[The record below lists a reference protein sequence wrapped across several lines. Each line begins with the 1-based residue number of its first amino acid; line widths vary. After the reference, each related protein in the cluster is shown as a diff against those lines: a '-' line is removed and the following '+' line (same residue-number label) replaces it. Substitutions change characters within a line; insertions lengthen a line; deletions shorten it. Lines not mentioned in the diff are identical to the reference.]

1 MATNPFNFD
10 RVAKIYS
17 AQRAHPRAVAQAI
30 GRAIADQAGPGARV
44 VEIGVGTGL
53 IAWTVA
59 EAGCRVVGLDISRP
73 MLDEVPGTRPP
84 DLPPTFPATL
94 PLTEADMH
102 HLPFADECAD
112 AVLMV
117 RVLHLAHDWRQVL
130 DEVTRVLRPG
140 GCFIIGNN
148 WWAPDS
154 VTGRLRHEMRMAV
167 LEADP
172 TMQPPAAG
180 AAVAQY
186 LAQRGATGY
195 HELVAAE
202 WTETVVPAEMLA
214 GMATRAD
221 SESWVLSD
229 ELLEP
234 VMERLYRKSAEWWPD
249 LNAPQ
254 PVLRRFTLQVTR
266 GHWGADSPPRA
277 GAILGSTKPVQ
288 VAHARAPGG

>member
-30 GRAIADQAGPGARV
+30 GRAIADQAGPGALV
-44 VEIGVGTGL
+44 VEVGVGTGL

-59 EAGCRVVGLDISRP
+59 EAGCRVVGMDISRL
-73 MLDEVPGTRPP
+73 MLEEVPDTRPD

-94 PLTEADMH
+94 PLAEADMH
-102 HLPFADECAD
+102 HLPYSDHCAD
-112 AVLMV
+112 AILMV

-130 DEVTRVLRPG
+130 NEVTRVLRPG

-167 LEADP
+167 MEADP
-172 TMQPPAAG
+172 SMQPPAAV
-180 AAVAQY
+180 AAVAQH

-195 HELVAAE
+195 QELVAAE
-202 WTETVVPAEMLA
+202 WTEMVVPSQMLE
-214 GMATRAD
+214 GMASRAD
-221 SESWVLSD
+221 SESWILRD
-229 ELLEP
+229 DLLEP
-234 VMERLYRKSAEWWPD
+234 VMERLYRKAGEWWPD
-249 LNAPQ
+249 LDAPQ
-254 PVLRRFTLQVTR
+254 PVLRRFSLQVTR
-266 GHWGADSPPRA
+266 GNWGWSGTLQPAPTT
-277 GAILGSTKPVQ
+277 GSTKPVQ
-288 VAHARAPGG
+288 AAA